1 MTDVA
6 PRIVALVPA
15 RDEEAT
21 VGNTVE
27 ALLRLPIGEVVVVDD
42 GSSDATTSVAL
53 AAGATVLRI
62 PGHAGKGGA
71 MEGALLR
78 LPPADIWLF
87 TDADLGSSA
96 EGLGTLLE
104 IVVSG
109 RADLGIALF
118 PRQDGG
124 GLGTVKRSSAGAIR
138 LLSGFRADEPL
149 SGQRAITAACLDA
162 VRPFAGGFGV
172 ETAMTIDAVRAGFRV
187 VEVPV
192 PGLTHRATS
201 RSFSGFVHRGR
212 QGVQI
217 ARAATARAIRLR
229 GDRAALSQR
238 TSAAHSCLEPWGYGS
253 LSPRSSRLSSW
264 CGGGPGERLDG
275 PGGERSLPPCSCF
288 PRGSS
293 TT

>member
-96 EGLGTLLE
+96 EGLGMLLE

-229 GDRAALSQR
+229 
-238 TSAAHSCLEPWGYGS
+238 
-253 LSPRSSRLSSW
+253 
-264 CGGGPGERLDG
+264 
-275 PGGERSLPPCSCF
+275 
-288 PRGSS
+288 
-293 TT
+293 

>member
-1 MTDVA
+1 MTSDA
-6 PRIVALVPA
+6 MRLVALVPA

-21 VGNTVE
+21 VRSTIE
-27 ALLRLPIGEVVVVDD
+27 ALRRLPIDEVVVVDD
-42 GSSDATTSVAL
+42 GSSDATTSEAL

-78 LPPADIWLF
+78 VPPADVWLF
-87 TDADLGSSA
+87 ADADLGSSA
-96 EGLGTLLE
+96 AGLDTLLDV
-104 IVVSG
+104 VVSG
-109 RADLGIALF
+109 RADLAIALF
-118 PRQDGG
+118 PRQDGA

-162 VRPFAGGFGV
+162 VRPLARGFGM

-192 PGLTHRATS
+192 PGLTHRATG
-201 RSFSGFVHRGR
+201 RSFTGFAHRGR

-217 ARAATARAIRLR
+217 ARAATARAVRLR
-229 GDRAALSQR
+229 
-238 TSAAHSCLEPWGYGS
+238 
-253 LSPRSSRLSSW
+253 
-264 CGGGPGERLDG
+264 
-275 PGGERSLPPCSCF
+275 
-288 PRGSS
+288 
-293 TT
+293 